1 MASIIKVE
9 TLQDTDGNNA
19 VDMQYV
25 ANGSTKYWLH
35 LNGTGT
41 IAIRGSLNTSTVTD
55 NGNGDYIGNFT
66 NSFNSTDNMSA
77 PRGSSFSNASTTA
90 IAQTWSY
97 EAATSSLRHV
107 TLTSSGTFTDTANN
121 THSCLGDL
129 A

>member
-1 MASIIKVE
+1 MTGKITVGTI
-9 TLQDTDGNNA
+9 QDTDGNTIA
-19 VDMQYV
+19 STYV
-25 ANGSTKYWLH
+25 TNGSTKYWLH

-55 NGNGDYIGNFT
+55 SGSGVYTGNFT

-77 PRGSSFSNASTTA
+77 PRGSSFSNTSTTA

-97 EAATSSLRHV
+97 EAATSSLRHA
-107 TLTSSGTFTDTANN
+107 TLTSSGTFSDTANN